1 MTTKTKN
8 RFFDRAQEH
17 ITTIEATSENYRRA
31 KLRDAESK
39 AQFENAKAAVASIL
53 NDKDA
58 DFANCVERL
67 VLADARVRLLEHRL
81 SAGDYDNVSD
91 TLLELA
97 ASVDEAEGFVSGA
110 SSYIARTV
118 RSIKTKEIAAEL
130 DLPLGKVDTNEI
142 TIRLH
147 PKARAA
153 ERLSMT
159 RISQYMEL
167 GKVNEAMV
175 LKHMEG
181 VLVQLRNLAEFEFED
196 VKTN

>member
-175 LKHMEG
+175 LKQVRGRYDPE
-181 VLVQLRNLAEFEFED
+181 LSPA
-196 VKTN
+196 T